1 VGLDHL
7 GCLNVG
13 QIFLVIINSCEKS
26 DQHANCWLGWGSF
39 VLKEKFKLIKLA
51 LKELHGAHSQNLPSR
66 IDSLKVRLS
75 VLEGKGEEEDLSEA
89 ELEELHG
96 LTSDIHSLSRRNAN
110 ICW

>member
-1 VGLDHL
+1 M
-7 GCLNVG
+7 
-13 QIFLVIINSCEKS
+13 VIINYCEKS
-26 DQHANCWLGWGSF
+26 DPQANCWLGWGGF
-39 VLKEKFKLIKLA
+39 VLKEKFKLIELA

-96 LTSDIHSLSRRNAN
+96 LTSDIHSLSQRNAS